1 MKAVILAG
9 GKGSRMGAVTKY
21 VPKPMISL
29 AGKPILEYQIELA
42 KRYDLDNIIIL
53 TGYREDVIRDYFKD
67 GKTWGLNIQYNS
79 DPFPLGT
86 AGAVKRIEQELTE
99 DFILFYGDTII
110 DIDLHSLV
118 QFHQE
123 KYSTATLVVHPND
136 HPYDSDL
143 LDIDEHNRVT
153 AFYSKPHAQETY
165 HRNLVNAALYVLTPE
180 IFEYIEKDTF
190 SDFGKD
196 ILPRLVSADL
206 PVYAYNTTE
215 YIKDIGTIKRLK
227 EVEEDY
233 LSGKIKRLN
242 KSNKQKAVFI
252 DRDGVINSEAE
263 PLDTPDKFKLL
274 LGVEEALKTLNRS
287 DYLAVVVTN
296 QPIIAKGFASEKQ
309 VQEIHNYM
317 EYILEKEE
325 TYLDRIYYCPHHPD
339 KGYEGERKEFK
350 IECDCRKPKTGMIE
364 QAVRDMN
371 IDLENSFIVGDSTV
385 DIMTGISAGLN
396 TILVRTG
403 YAGEDIKY
411 ECQPDFIFEDLNE
424 AVNFLIDI
432 YDPLFERIESLIPF
446 DLFKTKHNP
455 LISVSG
461 LSRSGKSTLS
471 KIVANVINKRGFP
484 VKILKLDNWLISV
497 KLRESFMSVR
507 DRYQYDNITVDI
519 QNLLK
524 GNKIRVKDYN
534 PKTRTVSNKVH
545 EFSLNEGEVLIV
557 DGIVCL
563 DVEFLRNIADFKFY
577 TEIREEKRKQ
587 RFYDFYRYKGLSEDL
602 IDELYSDRQHD
613 EYKIIVKSK
622 RFADHIIKMGN
633 FS

>member
-1 MKAVILAG
+1 MQVVILAG
-9 GKGSRMGAVTKY
+9 GKGRRMGSLTKDI
-21 VPKPMISL
+21 PKPMISL
-29 AGKPILEYQIELA
+29 AGKPILEYQIELV
-42 KRYDLDNIIIL
+42 KRYDLDDIIIL
-53 TGYREDVIRDYFKD
+53 TGYMEDLIRDYFKD
-67 GKTWGLNIQYNS
+67 GKTWGLNIHYNS

-99 DFILFYGDTII
+99 DFILFYGDTIM

-123 KYSTATLVVHPND
+123 KDSTATLVVHPND
-136 HPYDSDL
+136 HPHDSDL
-143 LDIDEHNRVT
+143 LDIDKHNRVT
-153 AFYSKPHAQETY
+153 AFYSKPYDQETY
-165 HRNLVNAALYVLTPE
+165 HRNLANAALYILTPE
-180 IFEYIEKDTF
+180 IFVYIEKDTF

-196 ILPRLVSADL
+196 IFPRLVSADL
-206 PVYAYNTTE
+206 HVYAYNTTE

-233 LSGKIKRLN
+233 LSGKIQRQN
-242 KSNKQKAVFI
+242 KSNQQKAVFI

-263 PLDTPDKFKLL
+263 PLDTADKFKLL
-274 LGVEEALKTLNRS
+274 PGVEKALRTLNRS

-309 VQEIHNYM
+309 VWEIHNYM
-317 EYILEKEE
+317 ENILGKERA
-325 TYLDRIYYCPHHPD
+325 YLDRIYYCPHHPD
-339 KGYEGERKEFK
+339 KGYDGERKELK

-364 QAVRDMN
+364 QAVKDMN
-371 IDLENSFIVGDSTV
+371 IDLENSFIIGDSTV
-385 DIMTGISAGLN
+385 DIMTGINAGLN
-396 TILVRTG
+396 TILVKTG
-403 YAGEDIKY
+403 YAGEDGKY
-411 ECQPDFIFEDLNE
+411 QCEPDYIFEDLNE
-424 AVNFLIDI
+424 AVNFFINR
-432 YDPLFERIESLIPF
+432 YDQLFERIESIIPF
-446 DLFKTKHNP
+446 NLFKTKRNP

-497 KLRESFMSVR
+497 ELRESWMNVR
-507 DRYQYDNITVDI
+507 DRYQYDKLTDEI

-524 GNKIRVKDYN
+524 GNKIRLKEYN

-545 EFSLNEGEVLIV
+545 EFSLNESELLIV

-577 TEIREEKRKQ
+577 TEIPEEKRKQ
-587 RFYDFYRYKGLSEDL
+587 RFNNFYRYKGLPGDL

-622 RFADHIIKMGN
+622 RFANHIIKMGD